1 MAGSK
6 RFKTPKDV
14 DAYMEECVQMEPLAL
29 QEEFVRMSADY
40 AYWNEC
46 SAEAFKH
53 WQELKSKREEVY
65 ATRLKDVREDLQ
77 FELDSDPNKKG
88 KVTVSE
94 VESAVLTD
102 TYYRDAKAAEIA
114 AEAEKVRL
122 VGYLEALRTK
132 RDMLI
137 SLGAH
142 QRAEMDSGLSSA
154 G

>member
-1 MAGSK
+1 MVG
-6 RFKTPKDV
+6 PKKFQTEAEV
-14 DAYMEECVQMEPLAL
+14 EAYFWECVHLEPLAI

-40 AYWNEC
+40 AYWNER

-65 ATRLKDVREDLQ
+65 ATRLKEVREELQ
-77 FELDSDPNKKG
+77 FELDSSPDKKG

-94 VESAVLTD
+94 VESAVLAD
-102 TYYRDAKAAEIA
+102 RYYRDAKTEEIT

-122 VGYLEALRTK
+122 VGFMEALRTK

-137 SLGAH
+137 SLGAT